1 METESQNITNG
12 WTIVQTKRTRRI
24 KKDKVK
30 EVKKEKE
37 GEVKDVKVIGRK
49 KSKYG
54 TFKNKNKYLPKNN
67 DNKKKYSF
75 LEKLKYKLSTANLS
89 IDEEKSLILKIKE
102 IEDKE
107 DDDDESNEGNKDN
120 ESNIQNQM
128 CNFCKNLGKTNF
140 KGHIAKNCTILKNY
154 QCTKCGN
161 QGHTRKYCKNSYKPR
176 CHYCKEFGHII
187 KLCPILEKN
196 DDDSVITELPEN
208 NTITETI
215 IVE

>member
-1 METESQNITNG
+1 MDIKTENASNG
-12 WTIVQTKRTRRI
+12 WTIVQTKRTKRM

-30 EVKKEKE
+30 AVKKEVSVE
-37 GEVKDVKVIGRK
+37 NSDVKPKIIGRK

-54 TFKNKNKYLPKNN
+54 TFKNKDKYLPKNKNN
-67 DNKKKYSF
+67 DNKKKYTF

-102 IEDKE
+102 IEDKGDDTE
-107 DDDDESNEGNKDN
+107 DKPFDESK
-120 ESNIQNQM
+120 IQNQM
-128 CNFCKNLGKTNF
+128 CNFCKNLGKNNY
-140 KGHIAKNCTILKNY
+140 KGHIAKNCTILKSY
-154 QCTKCGN
+154 QCTKCGD

-187 KLCPILEKN
+187 KLCPILERN
-196 DDDSVITELPEN
+196 DDDSIITELPE
-208 NTITETI
+208 TIETETI